1 MEEMKTGAI
10 LSLAAKY
17 IAELHAAYRNVNY
30 VEDFTTTTLADLGV
44 KAVVLDH
51 DGVLGPNRS
60 EGPDETG
67 LAILAKCVETFGS
80 GRVFIL
86 SNTRAKQDARSRTYE
101 RIAPDVTYIRANHKP
116 DPEGLLTASRQCGV
130 AMGDIAVV
138 DDGLMTGVL
147 MAVSCGSRPVYARR
161 RRLRET
167 LRAKMIR
174 LFTTWPQIMITNV
187 LYAFAKRRRVKNSG

>member
-1 MEEMKTGAI
+1 MKTGALI
-10 LSLAAKY
+10 SLATKY

-30 VEDFTTTTLADLGV
+30 VEDFTVTTLAGLEV

-67 LAILAKCVETFGS
+67 LAILGRCVEAFGS
-80 GRVFIL
+80 GKVFIL
-86 SNTRAKQDARSRTYE
+86 SNTRAKRDARSRTYA
-101 RIAPDVTYIRANHKP
+101 RLVPDVTYLRANHKP
-116 DPEGLLTASRQCGV
+116 DPEGLLMASRQCGV

-147 MAVSCGSRPVYARR
+147 MAVSCGARPVYARR
-161 RRLRET
+161 RRLSET
-167 LRAKMIR
+167 LRAKAIR
-174 LFTTWPQIMITNV
+174 LSTTWPQIVLTNV
-187 LYAFAKRRRVKNSG
+187 LYAFAKLYRAGHTG